1 MPWDTDWIIETL
13 SDSVIYMAYYIISK
27 YVNDGRF
34 TEEFSTDEVF
44 EFLMLGNGEPKVI
57 GEKVGMDQL
66 LLEEIREELLYFYPF
81 NLRASGKDLL
91 TNHLTFMLMHHTA
104 IFPEEFWPLGVAV
117 NGYVNIDDQK
127 MSKRLGN
134 FETVEDVVKVFG
146 VDATR
151 LGFLI
156 AGEGLKDASFALAE
170 AESYIKWIKTLYEM
184 ALEEIDDS
192 EELLIDKW
200 LISRIQTHINAT
212 HKYLSKMETRS
223 AFQSAYHAP
232 LQDIRWY
239 LKRRGSKG
247 PAYSYALE
255 NIILLVCPFIPFV
268 VEEIWATKGN
278 SGFASSAPY
287 PIVDESKI
295 IKDSEYA
302 EKFLNS
308 FIDDIKNLKS
318 ILLEKENKELGKIE
332 VFVAPNWMYLIYS
345 EAYENG
351 LNDLIKR
358 IMQNPDIRKI
368 GKVAVK
374 YTQKLVKDRAP
385 PDFPWSQSAAI
396 KILNEAKEYIEKQ
409 VKASILIIE
418 AENSLHE
425 KAKAAIPRRPGINFI
440 MI

>member
-1 MPWDTDWIIETL
+1 
-13 SDSVIYMAYYIISK
+13 
-27 YVNDGRF
+27 
-34 TEEFSTDEVF
+34 
-44 EFLMLGNGEPKVI
+44 
-57 GEKVGMDQL
+57 
-66 LLEEIREELLYFYPF
+66 
-81 NLRASGKDLL
+81 
-91 TNHLTFMLMHHTA
+91 MLMHHTA

-117 NGYVNIDDQK
+117 NGYVNIDGHK

-134 FETVEDVVKVFG
+134 FKTVEDVVKVFG

-170 AESYIKWIKTLYEM
+170 AESYVKWIKTIFEM
-184 ALEEIDDS
+184 AMEDNNDN

-200 LISRIQTHINAT
+200 LVSRIQTHINAT
-212 HKYLSKMETRS
+212 RKHLLKMETRS

-255 NIILLVCPFIPFV
+255 NIILLVCPFIPHV
-268 VEEIWATKGN
+268 VEEIWAVKGN
-278 SGFASSAPY
+278 SGLASSAPY
-287 PIVDESKI
+287 PIVDESRI

-302 EKFLNS
+302 EKFLGS
-308 FIDDIKNLKS
+308 FIDDIKNLKN
-318 ILLEKENKELGKIE
+318 ILLGKENKKLEKIE
-332 VFVAPNWMYLIYS
+332 VFIAPKWMYLIYS
-345 EAYENG
+345 EAFENG

-368 GKVAVK
+368 GKVAVR
-374 YTQKLVKDRAP
+374 YAQNLVKERAP

-396 KILNEAKEYIEKQ
+396 KILNESKNYIEKQ
-409 VKASILIIE
+409 VNTSILISE
-418 AENSLHE
+418 AEKSSHE
-425 KAKAAIPRRPGINFI
+425 KAKAALPRRPGINFI
-440 MI
+440 IQ

>member
-1 MPWDTDWIIETL
+1 
-13 SDSVIYMAYYIISK
+13 
-27 YVNDGRF
+27 
-34 TEEFSTDEVF
+34 
-44 EFLMLGNGEPKVI
+44 
-57 GEKVGMDQL
+57 
-66 LLEEIREELLYFYPF
+66 
-81 NLRASGKDLL
+81 
-91 TNHLTFMLMHHTA
+91 
-104 IFPEEFWPLGVAV
+104 
-117 NGYVNIDDQK
+117 
-127 MSKRLGN
+127 
-134 FETVEDVVKVFG
+134 
-146 VDATR
+146 
-151 LGFLI
+151 
-156 AGEGLKDASFALAE
+156 
-170 AESYIKWIKTLYEM
+170 
-184 ALEEIDDS
+184 DDS